1 MRLIPK
7 DDELG
12 WTPYAWTAYVAA
24 FASSPLLARNATPR
38 DWVLTTCATIVFL
51 ALYFRGY
58 WLRGRRII
66 PIIVAITILGL
77 ALYWWNSTAGVFFIY
92 AAAFACRLD
101 NDRAAIGTI
110 VVIDLL
116 AGIEAF
122 AAHMNFFSFAWVFVF
137 VALVGAINVHFEG
150 VGRSQKKLR
159 LAHDEIEHLA
169 KVAERERIARD
180 LHDLLG
186 HTLSVIILKSE
197 LASKLAERD
206 PERARSEIR
215 DVERISRDALT
226 QVRAAVRGYRSGGLQ
241 AEVESARDALD
252 AANVTLECD
261 LANMQLPPAHEAVI
275 ALAIREAVTNIVR
288 HARATHCRIALV
300 PRDGAYDVTVVDDGR
315 GGEEPFGSGLKG
327 MRERIEALG
336 GTLTRDGSK
345 GTTVTITMRVG
356 QAPSPVLVAVGGQAG
371 APVLHT

>member
-12 WTPYAWTAYVAA
+12 WTPYAWTVYVAF
-24 FASSPLLARNATPR
+24 FAISPALARNATPL
-38 DWVLTTCATIVFL
+38 DWVTSIGGTLALL

-58 WLRGRRII
+58 WLRGRA
-66 PIIVAITILGL
+66 IVPVIAALTLLGL
-77 ALYWWNSTAGVFFIY
+77 VIVPMNTSAGVFFIY
-92 AAAFACRLD
+92 AAGFAARLD

-110 VVIDLL
+110 AIIEVLV
-116 AGIEAF
+116 GIEVF
-122 AAHMNFFSFAWVFVF
+122 LAHLHPFSWSWIVVF
-137 VALVGAINVHFEG
+137 VALIGAINIHFEG
-150 VGRSQKKLR
+150 VGRSKAKLR

-206 PERARSEIR
+206 PERARNEIR

-241 AEVESARDALD
+241 AELESARDALD
-252 AANVTLECD
+252 AANVTLTCD
-261 LANMQLPPAHEAVI
+261 IARTQLPPSHEAMI

-288 HARATHCRIALV
+288 HARATRCRIALE
-300 PRDGAYDVTVVDDGR
+300 PRDGAYAVTIVDDGR
-315 GGEEPFGSGLKG
+315 GGDAPFGSGLSG
-327 MRERIEALG
+327 MQERIEALG
-336 GTLTRDGSK
+336 GTLTRDGSH
-345 GTTVTITMRVG
+345 GTTVTIVM
-356 QAPSPVLVAVGGQAG
+356 PVEQTLVAVRGTA
-371 APVLHT
+371 

>member
-1 MRLIPK
+1 MRLIPQ

-12 WTPYAWTAYVAA
+12 WTPYAWTVYVAF
-24 FASSPLLARNATPR
+24 FAISPALARGATPL
-38 DWVLTTCATIVFL
+38 DWVISIGGTLALL

-58 WLRGRRII
+58 WVRGTRII
-66 PIIVAITILGL
+66 PIIAAMMLLGIVIFPT
-77 ALYWWNSTAGVFFIY
+77 NTTAGVFFVY
-92 AAAFACRLD
+92 AAAFAGRLD

-110 VVIDLL
+110 AILEVIV
-116 AGIEAF
+116 GIEAF
-122 AAHMNFFSFAWVFVF
+122 LGHHHPLTFGWVVVF
-137 VALVGAINVHFEG
+137 VALVGAINIHFEG
-150 VGRSQKKLR
+150 VGRSQAKLR

-206 PERARSEIR
+206 PEKARDEIR

-241 AEVESARDALD
+241 AEIESARDALD
-252 AANVTLECD
+252 AANVTLACD
-261 LANMQLPPAHEAVI
+261 LAKLQLPPAHEAVI

-288 HARATHCRIALV
+288 HAHATECRIALAS
-300 PRDGAYDVTVVDDGR
+300 RENTYAVTIIDNGR
-315 GGEEPFGSGLKG
+315 GGDVEFGSGLSG
-327 MRERIEALG
+327 MRERIEELG
-336 GTLTRDGSK
+336 GTLTIDGSR
-345 GTTVTITMRVG
+345 GTAVTIVMPLTLMLAERT
-356 QAPSPVLVAVGGQAG
+356 A
-371 APVLHT
+371 

>member
-7 DDELG
+7 DDDLG
-12 WTPYAWTAYVAA
+12 WTPYAWTVYVAF
-24 FASSPLLARNATPR
+24 FAMSPTLARNATTL
-38 DWVLTTCATIVFL
+38 DWVTAIGGTIAVL
-51 ALYFRGY
+51 VLYFRGY
-58 WLRGRRII
+58 WLRGAA
-66 PIIVAITILGL
+66 IVPVIAALTLIGVVILPR
-77 ALYWWNSTAGVFFIY
+77 NTASGVAFIY
-92 AAAFACRLD
+92 AASFAARLD

-110 VVIDLL
+110 AVIEVIV
-116 AGIEAF
+116 GIEVF
-122 AAHMNFFSFAWVFVF
+122 LSHLHPFSWIWIVVF
-137 VALVGAINVHFEG
+137 VALVGAINIHFEG
-150 VGRSQKKLR
+150 VGRSQAKLR

-241 AEVESARDALD
+241 AELESARDALD

-261 LANMQLPPAHEAVI
+261 LGTLQLPAAHEAVI

-288 HARATHCRIALV
+288 HARATRCRIALAQS
-300 PRDGAYDVTVVDDGR
+300 DAGYAVTIADDGR
-315 GGEEPFGSGLKG
+315 GGDAPFGSGLSG

-336 GTLTRDGSK
+336 GTLTRDGSR
-345 GTTVTITMRVG
+345 GTTVTIAMPLPMSIAERS
-356 QAPSPVLVAVGGQAG
+356 A
-371 APVLHT
+371 